1 MKQLSQLTIGL
12 FALVVTTSLAMAQDN
27 RSRGNTGRN
36 SSGYNAYNAVPNA
49 NRGVVPTGPYVAPRR
64 PNAPAQRVLPFTWE
78 EKRHFDMATGEE
90 G

>member
-1 MKQLSQLTIGL
+1 MKQLAQLSIGL
-12 FALVVTTSLAMAQDN
+12 FTLAVTTSLAMAQDN

-36 SSGYNAYNAVPNA
+36 SNVYNAYNSVPDA
-49 NRGVVPTGPYVAPRR
+49 NRGSVPSGPYVAPRR
-64 PNAPAQRVLPFTWE
+64 PNVPVQRVQPFTWE